1 MQHISTASVKSLYPV
16 PAMRVDNTLKHI
28 GGIVIKK
35 AEIERL
41 AERFRAEGYE
51 AFLYNNSKH
60 IRILRRRT
68 YAPYQG
74 PRCISW
80 WPLSRRQTAHDENCG
95 FTWTKASFKDVL
107 AALEVDEE
115 LGENTLVVS

>member
-1 MQHISTASVKSLYPV
+1 
-16 PAMRVDNTLKHI
+16 MRVDSTPKHI
-28 GGIVIKK
+28 GEIVIKK

-51 AFLYNNSKH
+51 AFVYNNSMH
-60 IRILRRRT
+60 IRILRRRI

-80 WPLSRRQTAHDENCG
+80 WPASRRQTAHDENCG